1 MKPLPP
7 SIREKKRYL
16 KFKIHAERDVEFGE
30 IADAIWNS
38 SLNYLGSEKTGK
50 ANHWLIKNQFDK
62 DRQTGIIKVERSLL
76 DDFRSSIALIDEI
89 GDKNGFIEIQ
99 RVSGSIKKLKNDS

>member
-16 KFKIHAERDVEFGE
+16 KFKIHAEKDVGFGE
-30 IADAIWNS
+30 VADAIWDT

-62 DRQTGIIKVERSLL
+62 DRQTGIIKIRKSFLNN
-76 DDFRSSIALIDEI
+76 FRSSLAIIDEI

-99 RVSGSIKKLKNDS
+99 SVSGSIKKLKND